1 MTTPLVLCVDCAAPV
16 VGLSIGPAD
25 GLGPPWARWS
35 SRVSRGA
42 DGLLA
47 PELEAQLALAARRG
61 GALQRVAVTI
71 GPGTFTGL
79 RVGLATALG
88 VAVALDLPVVP
99 LCSLAARAAMV
110 AGGGPVLA
118 LLDAR
123 KGRFY
128 GACFEGPDAALQ
140 LAEPR
145 DAELA
150 DLLPAGPFVAVGEGA
165 VVAAERLRAAGG
177 RVAPDADAPPLEA
190 MARLA
195 AHLPGIDAALVELA
209 YIRPPDAQVPRHL
222 PTAGGA
228 R

>member
-1 MTTPLVLCVDCAAPV
+1 MSLPLVLCVDCAAPV

-25 GLGPPWARWS
+25 GLGPAWS
-35 SRVSRGA
+35 SWSARVSRGA

-47 PELEAQLALAARRG
+47 PELQAQLSEAARRG
-61 GALQRVAVTI
+61 GALVRVAVTV

-88 VAVALDLPVVP
+88 VALALGLPVVP
-99 LCSLAARAAMV
+99 LCSLRARAAMV
-110 AGGGPVLA
+110 GGGLPVLA

-128 GACFEGPDAALQ
+128 GATFTGEGGAVPLTAPADAPL
-140 LAEPR
+140 
-145 DAELA
+145 EL
-150 DLLPAGPFVAVGEGA
+150 LLPPGPFLAVGEGA
-165 VVAAERLRAAGG
+165 LVAAERIDAAGG
-177 RVAPDADAPPLEA
+177 QLAPEADAPPLSA
-190 MARLA
+190 MARLSAGEPGLDPA
-195 AHLPGIDAALVELA
+195 AVELA